1 MVNFPGKERYNGE
14 DLRQVVEILR
24 GEDGCP
30 WDKVQTHAS
39 IRREL
44 LEECAELCEAIDR
57 NDPDMMREE
66 LGDVWLQVIFH
77 ASIEAQ
83 QGRFD
88 LDDVADAECRKL
100 ISRHPHVFA
109 RCQVADLDEEL
120 TMWEELKRAEKKQ
133 SGPADAM
140 DAVCRTLPG
149 LWRAE
154 KIQKKAAHDGTD
166 LTDPALVA
174 ERVSAAAE
182 NLGQALLAGEDPGK
196 ALGELLFAAVYAAR
210 LSGTDPEAALHARCE
225 DYIRAYRH
233 SGE

>member
-1 MVNFPGKERYNGE
+1 MVNFPSKEKYDCA
-14 DLRQVVEILR
+14 DLRAVVEILR

-30 WDKVQTHAS
+30 WDKEQTHAS

-44 LEECAELCEAIDR
+44 LEECAELCEAVDR

-66 LGDVWLQVIFH
+66 LGDVLLQVMFH
-77 ASIEAQ
+77 ASIEAGE
-83 QGRFD
+83 GRFD

-109 RCQVADLDEEL
+109 QRRVADLQEEL

-133 SGPADAM
+133 SGAADAM
-140 DAVCRTLPG
+140 DAVCRVLPG

-154 KIQKKAAHDGTD
+154 KIQKKAAHDGED
-166 LTDPALVA
+166 VADPALLA
-174 ERVSAAAE
+174 DRLSAAARE
-182 NLGQALLAGEDPGK
+182 LGKAILTGEEAGR

-210 LSGTDPEAALHARCE
+210 LSGTDPEAALHAKCE
-225 DYIRAYRH
+225 DYIRSFRQ
-233 SGE
+233 ERE